1 MKALALIVEK
11 AANPK
16 STSKSKKA
24 LETFLDNQ
32 LLGIMANFTDAIDTS
47 KDGLPMAEKQR
58 NLRAVETLIT
68 VARAQIGIAL
78 PQVSG

>member
-1 MKALALIVEK
+1 
-11 AANPK
+11 
-16 STSKSKKA
+16 
-24 LETFLDNQ
+24 
-32 LLGIMANFTDAIDTS
+32 MANFTDAIDTS